1 VQTPTRTPRRALA
14 ALVLAGLLLAGC
26 GDDEESA
33 EQVDPLDSEEVT
45 ETTASPTSAPSDP
58 TTTAAA
64 ADDVPDA
71 DTVIEVTVTGDDVT
85 GGGRHAVAVGDTVA
99 LVITAD
105 QPDEVHVHGYDLTAD
120 LSPGEPA
127 TITFEATV
135 PGVWEVELHDAG
147 LPLAELEVS

>member
-1 VQTPTRTPRRALA
+1 MQGTVVSVDVA
-14 ALVLAGLLLAGC
+14 AG
-26 GDDEESA
+26 
-33 EQVDPLDSEEVT
+33 
-45 ETTASPTSAPSDP
+45 
-58 TTTAAA
+58 
-64 ADDVPDA
+64 
-71 DTVIEVTVTGDDVT
+71 DTVRAGQPVVILESMKMEHVVVAECDGVVV
-85 GGGRHAVAVGDTVA
+85 GIAVAVGDTVA

-105 QPDEVHVHGYDLTAD
+105 RADEVHVHGYDLTAD